1 MVPIKYHPRIA
12 KVLLDK
18 DKASEIENY
27 YKKCAEDGA
36 TYDDIEASKR
46 AMSSMEV
53 ILGEPSRLERLA
65 VDIHDHY
72 VSACDQ
78 DPDRTQKAMVV
89 CSSRAIAYALLLKFK
104 NKYPEWF
111 EEKKVPDGVYASEEE
126 LKKLKPMPFMAMVS
140 SVGSNDEPEMY
151 NYLGGVKNDKRS
163 EELDAS
169 FKRCLKRLLQTIM
182 KDVSILLLKKLEQ
195 HRNRHLKILLIDKQ
209 ADLNDV
215 EYLWRKRFGIDLPA
229 LERMMI
235 YLKNPD
241 LWDCSPGSFD
251 EKMYYRFS
259 PEFTIE
265 TVMDDS
271 KNGYQYYLFNQT
283 DIHPRWYD
291 INLYYHQ
298 TMLASLEGVSLD
310 GGRYFTPSPRTD
322 GISLTQYHNWDVA
335 FKYYIKNSI
344 EYIVH
349 EFYYHP
355 DGDDE
360 TIAHNRFMKCI
371 LVFECD
377 SEKENFKEYLNSRQ
391 SVSPEAAG
399 LR

>member
-1 MVPIKYHPRIA
+1 MDINNIEKLISLKKEGSYWDFKREWYSQDKKADLLHDIICMANNLSNRDSYIIIGVDEENDYSFSSVMDDPNRRNTQQLVDFLRDKHFAGGVRPVVHVENISIGENEIDVIVVHNSDATPFYLTEKYQS
-12 KVLLDK
+12 V
-18 DKASEIENY
+18 
-27 YKKCAEDGA
+27 
-36 TYDDIEASKR
+36 
-46 AMSSMEV
+46 MSNNIYTRVMDSNT
-53 ILGEPSRLERLA
+53 P
-65 VDIHDHY
+65 
-72 VSACDQ
+72 
-78 DPDRTQKAMVV
+78 
-89 CSSRAIAYALLLKFK
+89 K
-104 NKYPEWF
+104 NK
-111 EEKKVPDGVYASEEE
+111 S
-126 LKKLKPMPFMAMVS
+126 
-140 SVGSNDEPEMY
+140 
-151 NYLGGVKNDKRS
+151 
-163 EELDAS
+163 
-169 FKRCLKRLLQTIM
+169 
-182 KDVSILLLKKLEQ
+182 
-195 HRNRHLKILLIDKQ
+195 
-209 ADLNDV
+209 ADLSHI
-215 EYLWRKRFGIDLPA
+215 ELLWKKRFGLLA
-229 LERMMI
+229 SLLERMMI
-235 YLKNPD
+235 FLKNPG
-241 LWDCSPGSFD
+241 LWDCSPSCFE
-251 EKMYYRFS
+251 EKLYYRFS

-377 SEKENFKEYLNSRQ
+377 SEKENFKEYLKLNWDKKENYIDNIWLPYFEEVDGYNMDAIKEEYLNSQILQKMLVVFRNTQ
-391 SVSPEAAG
+391 
-399 LR
+399 

>member
-1 MVPIKYHPRIA
+1 MIGDMYLMDINNIEKLISLKQEGSYWDFKREWYSQDKKADLLHDIICMANNLSNRDSYIIIGVDEENDYSFSSVMDDPNRRNTQQLVDFLRDKHFAGGVRPVVHVENISIGENEIDVIVVHNSDATPFYLTEKYQS
-12 KVLLDK
+12 V
-18 DKASEIENY
+18 
-27 YKKCAEDGA
+27 
-36 TYDDIEASKR
+36 
-46 AMSSMEV
+46 MSNNIYTRVMDSNT
-53 ILGEPSRLERLA
+53 P
-65 VDIHDHY
+65 
-72 VSACDQ
+72 
-78 DPDRTQKAMVV
+78 
-89 CSSRAIAYALLLKFK
+89 K
-104 NKYPEWF
+104 NK
-111 EEKKVPDGVYASEEE
+111 S
-126 LKKLKPMPFMAMVS
+126 
-140 SVGSNDEPEMY
+140 
-151 NYLGGVKNDKRS
+151 
-163 EELDAS
+163 
-169 FKRCLKRLLQTIM
+169 
-182 KDVSILLLKKLEQ
+182 
-195 HRNRHLKILLIDKQ
+195 
-209 ADLNDV
+209 ADLSHI
-215 EYLWRKRFGIDLPA
+215 ELLWKKRFGLLASP

-235 YLKNPD
+235 FLKNPG
-241 LWDCSPGSFD
+241 LWDCSPSCFE
-251 EKMYYRFS
+251 EKLYYRFS

-371 LVFECD
+371 LEFECD
-377 SEKENFKEYLNSRQ
+377 SEKENFKEYLKLNWDKKENYIDNIWLPYFEEVDGYNMDAIKEEYLNSQILQKMLVVFRNTQ
-391 SVSPEAAG
+391 
-399 LR
+399 